1 MLMLIL
7 IMPQS
12 TETQLY
18 FNTSHVNVNL
28 CQQLNILIAWE
39 NFNTSHVN
47 VNLEQFR
54 IKINTTTYFNTS
66 HVNVNRASPCIL
78 YICRIFQYISC

>member
-1 MLMLIL
+1 MLIL

-66 HVNVNRASPCIL
+66 HVNVNHYRKHIYKP
-78 YICRIFQYISC
+78 YNKFQYISC

>member
-1 MLMLIL
+1 M
-7 IMPQS
+7 
-12 TETQLY
+12 Y

-66 HVNVNRASPCIL
+66 HVNVNPMVNTYKGEIPQ
-78 YICRIFQYISC
+78 FQYISC